1 MPFANPKTDLKINEA
16 GFSVVEVAVA
26 LTLMA
31 IAVVGAMSLL
41 GASTTEF
48 YKSQSRSKVEMVA
61 NGLLEELTLRHANGD
76 TIASLTIDDWSS
88 YLTSNDLSTT
98 NATLNIANKTG
109 LSDYTISATSLT
121 DNYLIVSGSSGTPE
135 AGDVF
140 LIEDNV
146 VTCRVASY
154 EVTAL
159 GKQVGFGDSCDIT
172 GLTAVGKNLLFADYK
187 ATVNVTARGAGTV
200 SKSRQFFSSWQT
212 D

>member
-1 MPFANPKTDLKINEA
+1 MPSVELNIDEA

-61 NGLLEELTLRHANGD
+61 NGLLDELTLRHANGD
-76 TIASLTIDDWSS
+76 TITSMTIDDWSS
-88 YLTSNDLSTT
+88 YLTSNDISTV
-98 NATLNIANKTG
+98 NATLDISDKTG
-109 LSDYTISATSLT
+109 LSDYSISATSLT
-121 DNYLIVSGSSGTPE
+121 ENYLVVSGGTGTPE
-135 AGDVF
+135 VGDIF
-140 LIEDNV
+140 LIEDNAIN
-146 VTCRVASY
+146 CRVASY

-159 GKQVGFGDSCDIT
+159 GKQVGFGDSCDIS
-172 GLTAVGKNLLFADYK
+172 GVSPIGKNLLFANYK
-187 ATVNVTARGAGTV
+187 ARVSFTARGAGTV
-200 SKSRQFFSSWQT
+200 TKSRQFFSNWET